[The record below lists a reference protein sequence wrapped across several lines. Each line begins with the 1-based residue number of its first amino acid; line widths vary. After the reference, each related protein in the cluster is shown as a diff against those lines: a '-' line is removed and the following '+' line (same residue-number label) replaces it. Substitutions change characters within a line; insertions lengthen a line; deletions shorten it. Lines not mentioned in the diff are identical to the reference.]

1 MDTPLVDLGKLTK
14 PLTKLIEVVS
24 SGVGTVY
31 APWGT
36 VRQAKADAKAK
47 KIHAKADIE
56 VERLWERAQSRL
68 RHVETR
74 RQANLECIAEEA
86 KKALPDAV
94 SEKPVDEDWIL
105 QFFETAKD
113 VCDAE
118 MQKVWARIL
127 AGEVASP
134 QTYSRR
140 TLQFLKTMDTDE
152 AIAFVKYCGFAFAD
166 PQGWPFVFSDPV
178 TSDEMRKSFDT
189 DYPFHFKDIGLVA
202 DDDIRQLSAWNGQT
216 LTYFSRKFKVKAPPP
231 PADGMLEKVYGYA
244 ALTQIGYELS
254 RIVGAGPV
262 PGYVERL
269 IEGLAADLGITLSPA
284 A

>member
-1 MDTPLVDLGKLTK
+1 MDTPLVDLGKLPE

-24 SGVGTVY
+24 SGVGTVF
-31 APWGT
+31 APWST
-36 VRQAKADAKAK
+36 VRQADADAEAK
-47 KIHAKADIE
+47 IIHAKADIE

-74 RQANLECIAEEA
+74 RQANLERIAEEA

-118 MQKVWARIL
+118 MQKLWARIL

-134 QTYSRR
+134 QTYSKR
-140 TLQFLKTMDTDE
+140 TLQFLKTMDKDE
-152 AIAFVKYCGFAFAD
+152 AIAFVKYCGFAFVD

-189 DYPFHFKDIGLVA
+189 NYPFHFIDIGLVA
-202 DDDIRQLSAWNGQT
+202 DDDFRQLSALNGQT
-216 LTYFSRKFKVKAPPP
+216 LIYFDRKFKVNTPPP
-231 PADGMLEKVYGYA
+231 PTHGMMEQVYGYITF
-244 ALTQIGYELS
+244 TQIGYELR
-254 RIVGAGPV
+254 RIIDAEPV
-262 PGYVERL
+262 PGYVEGL
-269 IEGLAADLGITLSPA
+269 IHGFEADLGITLSPA
-284 A
+284 T